1 MNKTFYVTTPIYYPS
16 GKLHI
21 GHVYTTTL
29 AYTLA
34 NFKKLDGY
42 DVKFL
47 TGADEHGQK
56 IELKA
61 KENNISPKEYV
72 DKVSDSFKDLWNKL
86 EIYPDYFSRTTNKNH
101 EEAVK
106 KQFTKLLNQGIIYKG
121 KYTGLYSVQDEE
133 FLTQT
138 QAEKKDGEWFHP
150 VSGHKLEIV
159 NEESY
164 FLKISEFEDWIRD
177 FLQNSDVVIPKK
189 IINELINNFINKGL
203 QDLSVTRTSF
213 SWGIQISE
221 EKTHVIYVW
230 LDALNNYITAL
241 GYNSKD
247 ESDFNKYWVNG
258 DEIVHIVGK
267 EITRFHCIYWPIILK
282 ANEIRRPT
290 KILSHGWIVTPEG
303 KMSKSKGNVIDPNEL
318 IDEFGAEVLK
328 YFFACHTN
336 IDEDSTFD
344 KEILKNAYNADLAN
358 NYGNLVSRTLA
369 MTKQNFD
376 TPLKYKESILEVDK
390 EIEQDIINAL
400 NLYKEKFNNYDI
412 NKALQAAI
420 NLSKK
425 LNKYIDVTMPWTLK
439 DDKKRLE
446 QLLLRLLNGIYA
458 ITTMLS
464 VVMPKKTEEVADLI
478 GLKEL
483 SLQKAK
489 DFNKFDQ
496 VDIKESKVI
505 FSRIK

>member
-61 KENNISPKEYV
+61 TENNISPKEYV

-101 EEAVK
+101 EDAVK

-133 FLTQT
+133 FLTET
-138 QAEKKDGEWFHP
+138 QAEKKGGEWFHP

-177 FLQNSDVVIPKK
+177 FLQNSDIVIPKK

-213 SWGIQISE
+213 SWGIPISE

-336 IDEDSTFD
+336 IHEDSTFD

-390 EIEQDIINAL
+390 KIEQDIINAL
-400 NLYKEKFNNYDI
+400 NLYKEKFNNYEI

-464 VVMPKKTEEVADLI
+464 VVMPTKTEEVADLI

-496 VDIKESKVI
+496 VAIKESKVI

>member
-101 EEAVK
+101 EDAVK

-133 FLTQT
+133 FLTET
-138 QAEKKDGEWFHP
+138 QAEKKGGEWFHP

-177 FLQNSDVVIPKK
+177 FLQNSDIVIPKK

-213 SWGIQISE
+213 SWGIPISE

-336 IDEDSTFD
+336 IHEDSTFD

-390 EIEQDIINAL
+390 KIEQDIINAL
-400 NLYKEKFNNYDI
+400 NLYKEKFNNYEI

-496 VDIKESKVI
+496 VAIKESKVI

>member
-376 TPLKYKESILEVDK
+376 TPLKYKESIIEVDK

>member
-1 MNKTFYVTTPIYYPS
+1 MSKTFYVTTPIYYPS
-16 GKLHI
+16 GNLHI

-34 NFKKLDGY
+34 NYKKLAGY

-61 KENNISPKEYV
+61 KEQKLSPQEYV
-72 DKVSDSFKDLWNKL
+72 DKVCKTFKDLWKKL
-86 EIYPDYFSRTTNKNH
+86 EIYPDYFNRTTNKNH
-101 EEAVK
+101 EEAVA
-106 KQFTKLLNQGIIYKG
+106 KQFSKLLSDGIIYKG

-133 FLTQT
+133 FLTET
-138 QAEKKDGEWFHP
+138 QAEKKDGEWYHP

-164 FLKISEFEDWIRD
+164 FLKISEFESWVKD
-177 FLQNSDVVIPKK
+177 FLENSNIVVPKK
-189 IINELINNFINKGL
+189 IVKELINNFIDKGL

-213 SWGIQISE
+213 SWGIPITEDQG
-221 EKTHVIYVW
+221 HVIYVW

-241 GYNSKD
+241 GYNSND
-247 ESDFNKYWVNG
+247 ESDFKKYWVNG

-282 ANEIRRPT
+282 ANDIRRPT

-318 IDEFGAEVLK
+318 IDEFGSEVVK
-328 YFFACHTN
+328 YYFAAHTN
-336 IDEDSTFD
+336 MHEDSTFD
-344 KEILKNAYNADLAN
+344 KSTLKNAYNADLAN

-369 MTKQNFD
+369 MTKQNFEGS
-376 TPLKYKESILEVDK
+376 LVYKDSSLDVDK
-390 EIEQDIINAL
+390 EIEKDILNAL
-400 NLYKEKFNNYDI
+400 VSYKEKFNNYEI
-412 NKALQAAI
+412 NKALQVAI

-439 DDKKRLE
+439 DDKERLE
-446 QLLLRLLNGIYA
+446 QVLLRLLNGIYTV
-458 ITTMLS
+458 TTFLS
-464 VVMPKKTEEVADLI
+464 VVMPNKCTDVAKLI
-478 GLKEL
+478 GTPLL
-483 SLQKAK
+483 SLEMIEDFKK
-489 DFNKFDQ
+489 FNK
-496 VDIKESKVI
+496 VATKKSEVI

>member
-133 FLTQT
+133 FLTET

-150 VSGHKLEIV
+150 ISGHKLEIV

-177 FLQNSDVVIPKK
+177 FLQNSDIVIPKK

-213 SWGIQISE
+213 SWGIPISE

-336 IDEDSTFD
+336 IHEDSTFD

-390 EIEQDIINAL
+390 KIEQDIINAL
-400 NLYKEKFNNYDI
+400 NLYKEKFNNYKI

-483 SLQKAK
+483 SFQKAK

-496 VDIKESKVI
+496 VAIKESKVI

>member
-376 TPLKYKESILEVDK
+376 TPLKYKESIIEVDK

-400 NLYKEKFNNYDI
+400 NLYKEKFNNYEI

>member
-133 FLTQT
+133 FLTET

-177 FLQNSDVVIPKK
+177 FLQNSDIVIPKK

-213 SWGIQISE
+213 SWGIPISE

-336 IDEDSTFD
+336 IHEDSTFD

-390 EIEQDIINAL
+390 KIEQDIINAL
-400 NLYKEKFNNYDI
+400 NLYKEKFNNYEI

-478 GLKEL
+478 GLKEF

-496 VDIKESKVI
+496 VAIKESKVI

>member
-133 FLTQT
+133 FLTET
-138 QAEKKDGEWFHP
+138 QAEKKEGEWFHP
-150 VSGHKLEIV
+150 ISGHKLEIV

-177 FLQNSDVVIPKK
+177 FLQNSDIVIPKK

-213 SWGIQISE
+213 SWGIPISE

-336 IDEDSTFD
+336 IHEDSTFD

-376 TPLKYKESILEVDK
+376 TPLKYKKSILEVDK
-390 EIEQDIINAL
+390 KIEQDIINAL
-400 NLYKEKFNNYDI
+400 NLYKEKFNNYKI

-483 SLQKAK
+483 SFQKAK

-496 VDIKESKVI
+496 VAIKESKVI